1 MFCYISLAN
10 VVLTLRPKGGD
21 PSDID
26 KNNATRQ
33 AETGCSMVCAANSS
47 AICGGE
53 SRLSTYFWNGTEPL
67 YTFSYPTGAAA
78 GKYEFLI
85 GGVTIPLMVS
95 ESITGK
101 VSFLS
106 KWGTGPGN
114 ETGAYE
120 LDLTLVNDFSKA
132 WRTLHVKTD
141 LFCAAGVVLPDK
153 GGRQLTVGGWSGE
166 STEGVRLYWPD
177 GSPGVWG
184 THDWQENVNE
194 LSLQV
199 GRWYPSAMVMAN
211 GSVMVIG
218 GEVGSNG
225 AAVPSIEVLPYTGTP
240 PLYMDVSHS
249 HLDSVL

>member
-1 MFCYISLAN
+1 
-10 VVLTLRPKGGD
+10 
-21 PSDID
+21 
-26 KNNATRQ
+26 
-33 AETGCSMVCAANSS
+33 
-47 AICGGE
+47 
-53 SRLSTYFWNGTEPL
+53 
-67 YTFSYPTGAAA
+67 
-78 GKYEFLI
+78 
-85 GGVTIPLMVS
+85 MVS
-95 ESITGK
+95 ESVTGK
-101 VSFLS
+101 INFLS

-120 LDLTLVNDFSKA
+120 LDLTLLDDFSKA
-132 WRTLHVKTD
+132 WRPLHVKTD

-199 GRWYPSAMVMAN
+199 GRWYPSALVMAN

-225 AAVPSIEVLPYTGTP
+225 AAVPSIEVLPYTGTA

-249 HLDSVL
+249 DPDCTPWRIVKLISVDSGSTGQTPTTCTPSFLSFHPAVSSSSTGTKLASWMSGPLKLQRPSQTYPV

>member
-1 MFCYISLAN
+1 
-10 VVLTLRPKGGD
+10 
-21 PSDID
+21 
-26 KNNATRQ
+26 
-33 AETGCSMVCAANSS
+33 MVCAGNST

-53 SRLSTYFWNGTEPL
+53 SRISTYFWNGTDPL

-78 GKYEFLI
+78 GEYTFLI

-106 KWGTGPGN
+106 KWQTGPAN

-184 THDWQENVNE
+184 TRDWQENVNE

-225 AAVPSIEVLPYTGTP
+225 AAVPSIEVLPHTGTA

-249 HLDSVL
+249 HLDGTLA